1 MGELKSSYDVAIV
14 GTDLPALVFGA
25 LAAKN
30 GYRVLLLGHG
40 GRNNVYEENGFRFV
54 RRPNV
59 MYGFTESQSISE
71 IFRELALLP
80 EMRNRPRQIDPI
92 CNVVMPEK
100 RLQISHVRDAL
111 THELVREFPGQAGK
125 IENLLRSIFES
136 DSQID
141 PVLRNLCP
149 VPPNGIS
156 GFFKWRGI
164 RKGLQTAAP
173 GGDAIE
179 PVGAADAR
187 TFLAAPAAF
196 LTGCAEPWA
205 LPLAFNR
212 TTSHLLRGLY
222 NVEWGLDSLKALFLN
237 RIEGNSGTVRA
248 SDFVDVIQARRSKVH
263 EIDIQGRN
271 ESIGASL
278 LVAATDLENIVERLP
293 ERLIGRRWRQRI
305 QDSAPSHAMV
315 TLNIGMARK
324 GLPEGMARNVFI
336 VHTPGARLDGD
347 NLLMLQVDPAME
359 PADSTDPERA
369 VLSVSGLMPAT
380 DFNDVEN
387 IEQFCAAMMSRVKTF
402 MPFLDRHVFVT
413 SIPSITLNSRTGKD
427 MIDRM
432 SLPMVYGEPLQGSL
446 GLVSRPIRT
455 PVSNL
460 FNLGDSAAGLMGFE
474 GAFIAA
480 QVAFG
485 MLKRQ
490 LPKKDVIQ
498 HSR

>member
-1 MGELKSSYDVAIV
+1 MGELKSSYDVVIV
-14 GTDLPALVFGA
+14 GTDLPALIFGA

-40 GRNNVYEENGFRFV
+40 GRNNVYEEDGFRFV
-54 RRPNV
+54 RRPNL

-80 EMRNRPRQIDPI
+80 EMRNRRRQIDPI
-92 CNVVMPEK
+92 CSVVMPEK

-111 THELVREFPGQAGK
+111 THELVREFPGQAGQ
-125 IENLLRSIFES
+125 IENLLHNFFEN

-141 PVLRNLCP
+141 PILRGLCP

-156 GFFKWRGI
+156 GYFKWRGI
-164 RKGLQTAAP
+164 RKNLLSLAP
-173 GGDAIE
+173 GDDALE
-179 PVGAADAR
+179 PVGATDAR
-187 TFLAAPAAF
+187 TFLSAPTAF

-205 LPLAFNR
+205 FPLAFSR
-212 TTSHLLRGLY
+212 TTNHLLRGLY
-222 NVEWGLDSLKALFLN
+222 HVEWGLDSLKALFLN

-248 SDFVDVIQARRSKVH
+248 ADFVDVVQARRSRIH
-263 EIDIQGRN
+263 EIDVQGRN

-278 LVAATDLENIVERLP
+278 LVAGTDLENIIERLP
-293 ERLIGRRWRQRI
+293 EKMAGRRWRQRL
-305 QDSAPSHAMV
+305 QETAATHAMV

-324 GLPEGMARNVFI
+324 GLPEGMARNVFL
-336 VHTPGARLDGD
+336 VQTPEASLDGD

-359 PADSTDPERA
+359 PADSTDPDRA
-369 VLSVSGLMPAT
+369 VLSVSGMMPAT
-380 DFNDVEN
+380 DPESVEN
-387 IEQFCAAMMSRVKTF
+387 VERFCSQMMSRVKAF

-413 SIPSITLNSRTGKD
+413 SIPSITLNPRTGKD

-432 SLPMVYGEPLQGSL
+432 SLPMIYGKPIPGTL

-455 PVSNL
+455 PVANL
-460 FNLGDSAAGLMGFE
+460 LNLGDSAAGLMGFE
-474 GAFIAA
+474 GAFTAA

-485 MLKRQ
+485 MLKKQ